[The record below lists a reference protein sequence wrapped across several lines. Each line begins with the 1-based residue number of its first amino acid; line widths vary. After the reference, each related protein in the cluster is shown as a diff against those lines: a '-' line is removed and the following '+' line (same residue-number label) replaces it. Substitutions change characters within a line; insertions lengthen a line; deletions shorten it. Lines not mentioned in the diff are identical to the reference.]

1 MTTFLNNQSI
11 SILGNRLQMK
21 DSSATPTR
29 VSSNT
34 SQRHP
39 AFPDFQKPVVPDFFP
54 DSLLQMFV
62 TIVAT

>member
-1 MTTFLNNQSI
+1 
-11 SILGNRLQMK
+11 
-21 DSSATPTR
+21 
-29 VSSNT
+29 VSSEA